1 MSVSNEKYKEVF
13 FCSALYFLRYVD
25 VHMKIDLCLTD
36 TFSHMLF
43 RYISIYVKR
52 EPMYS
57 YYRILQKVST
67 INNSKLCETRWI
79 LRISS
84 EILFGRIL
92 FLKAASLLVE
102 FSSLLLW
109 VTANGLAE
117 AYEQTRISW
126 AELLSLQLS
135 KFPVLLAPLCRPLD
149 AEISSSC
156 SGLEFKSFVAVVSLG
171 GSCCE

>member
-1 MSVSNEKYKEVF
+1 
-13 FCSALYFLRYVD
+13 
-25 VHMKIDLCLTD
+25 
-36 TFSHMLF
+36 
-43 RYISIYVKR
+43 
-52 EPMYS
+52 MYS

-117 AYEQTRISW
+117 AYEQTRIS
-126 AELLSLQLS
+126 
-135 KFPVLLAPLCRPLD
+135 
-149 AEISSSC
+149 
-156 SGLEFKSFVAVVSLG
+156 
-171 GSCCE
+171 

>member
-1 MSVSNEKYKEVF
+1 
-13 FCSALYFLRYVD
+13 
-25 VHMKIDLCLTD
+25 MKIDLYLTD
-36 TFSHMLF
+36 AFSHMPF
-43 RYISIYVKR
+43 RYISIYVTR
-52 EPMYS
+52 DPIYS
-57 YYRILQKVST
+57 YYCILQKVST

-79 LRISS
+79 PRISR

-135 KFPVLLAPLCRPLD
+135 KFPLLLAPLYRPLD